1 MAQGKT
7 QVTKTRKKPV
17 QRKPKSGIF
26 YDREQVIADWKGG
39 NFTLTEL
46 GRKHHI
52 ATSTVAKV
60 VKGIPKTIAELV
72 TREVEI
78 KQELMKLNVKEA
90 RIFHEEVDLRTRN
103 LTLLYDSTHK
113 NITKMM
119 ERFDSKKAVFSIDD
133 HKAVQSTLKDA
144 RTTLLG
150 NEPAVAIQQN
160 NNVNQGGLRSMTP
173 EEIKDELAKADAI
186 LGEYTRG

>member
-1 MAQGKT
+1 MRRKT
-7 QVTKTRKKPV
+7 
-17 QRKPKSGIF
+17 KSGVI
-26 YDREQVIADWKGG
+26 YDREQVIADWKSG
-39 NFTLTEL
+39 NYTISEL
-46 GRKHHI
+46 SRKHRI
-52 ATSTVAKV
+52 AYSTAGKAVQGV
-60 VKGIPKTIAELV
+60 PKTIAELV
-72 TREVEI
+72 EREVEI
-78 KQELMKLNVKEA
+78 KQELMKLNRRETL
-90 RIFHEEVDLRTRN
+90 IFNEEVDLRTRH

-113 NITKMM
+113 NISKMM
-119 ERFDSKKAVFSIDD
+119 ERFDKKSAVFSIED

-160 NNVNQGGLRSMTP
+160 NNVNQSGLRSMTP